1 MSWWSTAPVLAATI
15 AVMVGPGLVI
25 GLSLGFR
32 RLALLGVA
40 PVFSVG
46 IAGLAAVLGSVAGI
60 PWTSWLLLAVTVL
73 TAAIGLLISRLAARR
88 SAGPVPRR
96 DSWALV
102 AAGVAGAVIGGV
114 LIARS
119 TVRMIGAPEHISQRF
134 DNVFHL
140 NAVRYIFETG
150 DASTLTLGTM
160 TGNSGFAAVYPAAWH
175 SFGALAMQLTG
186 ASVPLAVNAVNIVTA
201 AVVWPISALFL
212 ARVVVG
218 PRMVG
223 LVTAGVTSAGY
234 MAFPYLLMAWG
245 PLFPYM
251 LSVALLPAA
260 LALVVLASRMG
271 ASMTEA
277 PARVWIALAAAFA
290 SLGFSHMSSVNTL
303 LALGLPVV
311 LWSVSRQ
318 VAFLARSGAAPRRY
332 LPWAAGTVV
341 GLAVFVVVWLK
352 LRPVP
357 YDVWGPHQTTSG
369 AVGEVLG
376 NAPMDYRLM
385 AYTVSA
391 LALIGLIHAAR
402 TRRSAWLILSFVVIG
417 YLYLVDASIERGPW
431 RAVLTG
437 IWYADTNR
445 LAAVLPVVS
454 VVLAALGA
462 VAVVD
467 ASSGVVR
474 RLAGRRLEAADLGRR
489 PVLRGAAA
497 GLGLVALAGLLVPA
511 TQPGAVSEYVSWAKI
526 HYVPDSPSSI
536 LSTDE
541 QALLDRFDG
550 EVPEDAVI
558 AVNPW
563 NGSSLAYAYTGR
575 ETLVHHL
582 FETSTP
588 QALVLARSLDDA
600 AQSAEAC
607 QAIRDENVS
616 YALDFGTQYLIDGEE
631 ARGYPGLAD
640 LATSD
645 AVRLVDEQGAA
656 RLYEVVVC
664 Q

>member
-1 MSWWSTAPVLAATI
+1 
-15 AVMVGPGLVI
+15 MVGPGMII

-32 RLALLGVA
+32 RLGLLGVS

-46 IAGLAAVLGSVAGI
+46 IAGITAVLGSVAGI
-60 PWTSWLLLAVTVL
+60 EWN
-73 TAAIGLLISRLAARR
+73 IGLLLVVTVVTAGIGVLISIAAAKNAR
-88 SAGPVPRR
+88 GPKPQR
-96 DSWALV
+96 DTWALV
-102 AAGVAGAVIGGV
+102 IAGVAGAGLGGL

-140 NAVRYIFETG
+140 NAVRYILETG

-160 TGNSGFAAVYPAAWH
+160 TGNSGFAAVYPAVWH
-175 SFGALAMQLTG
+175 SFGALVMQLTG
-186 ASVPLAVNAVNIVTA
+186 ASIPLAVNAVNIVTA

-223 LVTAGVTSAGY
+223 LVTAGVVSAGY

-260 LALVVLASRMG
+260 LALVVLACRLGTSIV
-271 ASMTEA
+271 EA
-277 PARVWIALAAAFA
+277 PVRVWLGLAAALA

-303 LALGLPVV
+303 LALSLPVALWALSGHFASLTRSGAGPKRYVPGVLGLLLGLAALVV
-311 LWSVSRQ
+311 LWV
-318 VAFLARSGAAPRRY
+318 
-332 LPWAAGTVV
+332 
-341 GLAVFVVVWLK
+341 K

-357 YDVWGPHQTTSG
+357 YDVWGPHQTTAG

-391 LALIGLIHAAR
+391 LGLLGLISAAR
-402 TRRSAWLILSFVVIG
+402 TRRSAWLIISFVIIG
-417 YLYLVDASIERGPW
+417 YLYLVGASIERGPW

-454 VVLAALGA
+454 VPLAALGA

-467 ASSGVVR
+467 ALSGVLRLVR
-474 RLAGRRLEAADLGRR
+474 RRIGASFFGKRRVLKWATATASLA
-489 PVLRGAAA
+489 VL
-497 GLGLVALAGLLVPA
+497 VVLLVPA
-511 TQPGAVSEYVSWAKI
+511 TQQGAVREYVSWAKI
-526 HYVPDSPSSI
+526 HYIPDSPTSI

-541 QALLDRFDG
+541 QALLSRFEG

-588 QALVLARSLDDA
+588 DALVIAASLDDA
-600 AQSAEAC
+600 ARSDEAC
-607 QAIRDENVS
+607 EAIREEKLS
-616 YALDFGTQYLIDGEE
+616 YALDFGTQYLADSE
-631 ARGYPGLAD
+631 AAKEYPGLAD

-645 AVRLVDEQGAA
+645 AVELVDQEGEAK
-656 RLYEVVVC
+656 LYRVVVC
-664 Q
+664 QPSQ